1 MSRFKDLISSRL
13 SSRLLLLMTANV
25 IVFLLIAASL
35 LLSFE
40 QIGHHI
46 GQTTTKHLNN
56 AFKDA
61 VEMQRA
67 AELLQHV
74 DTLATMILAR
84 DDSWQR
90 NRQKLEDELTAYV
103 EQVEDRETQHSISA
117 VKSALSRLAKSRE
130 AVSNLLTEIQANS
143 AKVRWEISAIDRWIN
158 DRLTDLRRQQGE
170 PRLLRRLLT
179 WIGEFRVGWLNIERL
194 QLEQHAGYLTHGV
207 EFRGNDGTILTAVD
221 ELNSRLNLPDEA
233 ASALAEQGVDIQ
245 RSIMHYRGSILKLRD
260 AVAELS
266 IRLNNLQMQNGMA
279 LKRTAQHLQSAP
291 DISAQTIEEADTI
304 LGTTK
309 VSIISVVLIV
319 ILGNILFTAYFFR
332 RHVRKPLRQIIKSI
346 AEVDGIG
353 AMVDSSTHKIEG
365 DEWAIISYALKS
377 MQSELSSQ
385 LAAIRNSEA
394 RYKLLVENQ
403 GDMIVKLDSE
413 GHFQFVSPTYCD
425 TFGKSQPELLGS
437 VSPITLLAKGQGE
450 QGRTMMDLYRP
461 PYECLLEQRSLTTKG
476 WRWFSWNHRALL
488 DERGQVSAIIGVGR
502 DVTDRKQA
510 ELELDRQRS
519 FLHTVIDAV
528 ADPILVIGRDYRIKM
543 SNSAALKSFGRDSE
557 INPSDLNGFCYKVT
571 HGEDAPCKDSSHPC
585 PLHQVLQTGKAAT
598 ALHLHKTVDGER
610 TFELTANP
618 FTDSEGRIL
627 GIVQV
632 SRDITEK
639 LKAEDRI
646 RFLAHHDALT
656 GLPNRILLRD
666 RFIQAA
672 NYAERAGHSVAVLFL
687 DLDHF
692 KDVNDSLGHKVGD
705 RLLQEVVVRL
715 ASKVRS
721 SDTVSRLG
729 GDEFVVVVPQ
739 AGVQGTSEQ
748 IAGHILEAL
757 SETFHIDGHNLR
769 LSASIGISV
778 YPADGEEFDDL
789 LKCADT
795 AMYSAKQAGRN
806 TYRFYS
812 KEMNQVNS
820 SRLQTLSL
828 MKQALDN
835 EEFTLFYQPQVEM
848 ESGRIVGLEAL
859 VSWNTHKLGRLR
871 PGQFISLAEESGLI
885 VPIGNWVLHQACRQV
900 SEWNRILGCSVPIA
914 INLSALQIRQ
924 SDFTESVLAA
934 LEQSK
939 LPAQQLDLELTE
951 SMLLQDTSQVLK
963 TVMGLKSLGVNL
975 IMDDFGTG
983 YSSLSYLKK
992 FNLSGL
998 KIDRS
1003 FITDLIHESEDAAI
1017 VRAIIQ
1023 MSRSLGLTVVAEGVE
1038 SIEQVAWLKR
1048 EGCERAQGYYYYKP
1062 MDAQSTVEVLKQPLT
1077 GAKHAL
1083 ER

>member
-1 MSRFKDLISSRL
+1 
-13 SSRLLLLMTANV
+13 
-25 IVFLLIAASL
+25 
-35 LLSFE
+35 
-40 QIGHHI
+40 
-46 GQTTTKHLNN
+46 
-56 AFKDA
+56 
-61 VEMQRA
+61 
-67 AELLQHV
+67 
-74 DTLATMILAR
+74 
-84 DDSWQR
+84 
-90 NRQKLEDELTAYV
+90 
-103 EQVEDRETQHSISA
+103 
-117 VKSALSRLAKSRE
+117 
-130 AVSNLLTEIQANS
+130 
-143 AKVRWEISAIDRWIN
+143 
-158 DRLTDLRRQQGE
+158 
-170 PRLLRRLLT
+170 
-179 WIGEFRVGWLNIERL
+179 
-194 QLEQHAGYLTHGV
+194 
-207 EFRGNDGTILTAVD
+207 
-221 ELNSRLNLPDEA
+221 
-233 ASALAEQGVDIQ
+233 
-245 RSIMHYRGSILKLRD
+245 
-260 AVAELS
+260 
-266 IRLNNLQMQNGMA
+266 
-279 LKRTAQHLQSAP
+279 
-291 DISAQTIEEADTI
+291 
-304 LGTTK
+304 
-309 VSIISVVLIV
+309 
-319 ILGNILFTAYFFR
+319 
-332 RHVRKPLRQIIKSI
+332 
-346 AEVDGIG
+346 
-353 AMVDSSTHKIEG
+353 
-365 DEWAIISYALKS
+365 
-377 MQSELSSQ
+377 
-385 LAAIRNSEA
+385 
-394 RYKLLVENQ
+394 
-403 GDMIVKLDSE
+403 
-413 GHFQFVSPTYCD
+413 
-425 TFGKSQPELLGS
+425 
-437 VSPITLLAKGQGE
+437 
-450 QGRTMMDLYRP
+450 
-461 PYECLLEQRSLTTKG
+461 
-476 WRWFSWNHRALL
+476 
-488 DERGQVSAIIGVGR
+488 
-502 DVTDRKQA
+502 
-510 ELELDRQRS
+510 
-519 FLHTVIDAV
+519 
-528 ADPILVIGRDYRIKM
+528 
-543 SNSAALKSFGRDSE
+543 LKSFGRDSE